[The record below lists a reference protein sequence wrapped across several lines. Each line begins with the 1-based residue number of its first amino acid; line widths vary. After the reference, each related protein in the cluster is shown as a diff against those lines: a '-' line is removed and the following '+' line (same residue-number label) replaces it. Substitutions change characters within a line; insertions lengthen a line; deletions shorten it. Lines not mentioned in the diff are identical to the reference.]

1 MDQYLATVIVAIIT
15 GLFSV
20 ATIIIQKR
28 QDKMITKIDEQTAF
42 MDKEQDIRKRL
53 TNKEKEREQLMH
65 EVMILVLDTN
75 LQILKD
81 THKNGETE
89 EEFEMIEHYN
99 SLKERFQELTDSIVE
114 LNKEYEIV
122 LEMTTKFRAE
132 LSNRLLEANNK
143 KK

>member
-28 QDKMITKIDEQTAF
+28 QEKVITRIDEQTAF

-53 TNKEKEREQLMH
+53 TSKEKEREQLMY

-75 LQILKD
+75 LHILKNTEIVTGD
-81 THKNGETE
+81 TPDEAVYSQCKELKKKFNEVTE
-89 EEFEMIEHYN
+89 DIGKL
-99 SLKERFQELTDSIVE
+99 SKEYDLIVE
-114 LNKEYEIV
+114 
-122 LEMTTKFRAE
+122 MSAKFRDE
-132 LSNRLLEANNK
+132 LNQRLADSK
-143 KK
+143 KKK